1 MNSAKK
7 VMNKQNDAEK
17 QTKQSTPASA
27 AKGIKRLSTGTGD
40 MKKIV
45 LTVICAVIVLVLCIG
60 VGIQQLKPKVVLKVN
75 DTKFT
80 MDDMMYPIYERES
93 QYLPYN
99 EMYQYYTGQ
108 SVWYNTYNGSDRNVQ
123 SGTSNAIGLKQ
134 EIIDMETEYEVL
146 YQEAKKAGEKLSD
159 ADKKEVKEEVA
170 KALKGLSFTQKLQ
183 LNISKSSLTKRFE
196 KRKLANNYK
205 DAQVAE
211 LDKTVDEKAA
221 VKDISKTDYRQYKVQ
236 YYAFTGTKKDSDGN
250 STKRTAKEKEEL
262 KAKIEKIAKEAKT
275 AKDFTKL
282 VDDKE
287 KDITYSTGDF
297 TEKDGWSLITDKK
310 LLKQI
315 KAMKKNEISGVIE
328 DKKTGYT
335 MVVKMIDNNSS
346 DSYDDACK
354 SAIEDAQNS
363 VYDTWYQGIM
373 KNYKVKTYSKVWDD
387 VTIGTVT
394 TDIVTADDLTKMKD
408 DSSEAT
414 SGN

>member
-1 MNSAKK
+1 
-7 VMNKQNDAEK
+7 MNKQNDAEK
-17 QTKQSTPASA
+17 QTKQSTPVSA
-27 AKGIKRLSTGTGD
+27 AKGTKRLSTGTGD

-108 SVWYNTYNGSDRNVQ
+108 SVWDNTYNGSDRNVQ

-354 SAIEDAQNS
+354 SAIENAQNS
-363 VYDTWYQGIM
+363 AYDTWYQGIM